1 MLPDSHQKR
10 SEIMFVRFFWNLF
23 YVLNAFSVPVDF
35 LFEKVMSLPLMATTT
50 HVEALGMLSEKLKEV
65 GTKGKFEARVE
76 KLLKSEQ
83 MLSEFNAAFKISD
96 RKAGGMVIKQCLA
109 SFSSAGAANDNPTI
123 KTMADL
129 LAEKVGKEDP
139 NDPFGSSKHLSMFH
153 PVFISSFGSVLFG
166 MEGTTRKTLDSAVP
180 LDAAAFM
187 NTMLRLDKADPLGCN
202 AYYDIR
208 AVLSLEE
215 KHALVQATQKRQMCY
230 DHVAQVCS
238 PRSGIT
244 VLYLARG
251 KPDKWQPWT
260 KTNHRRCMKPGVW
273 CCRKPKDGSREAFWH
288 ARRQLALCESME
300 PAGYMELEE
309 DGTEKYWAEPSLV
322 AYFYEDKN
330 AEVEGDLD
338 GSKRVLDSEMQLLNV
353 HLGKAGGLNFGLEAI
368 LQTDGVIHPKP
379 THPMIFGI
387 IDARHSCDSRFWL
400 NVLPAFHELHGN
412 NEVKFD
418 PEIVLCQIP
427 HSYIGMEHAT
437 DKLDMRN
444 DFLFTGMAIVRDRC
458 YGMTSCGTGGIWA
471 ITSPRNAAEYFYGR
485 TMIEDTSTSHEKFLQ
500 GGRSVYLPPFRGTN
514 KQLMRAVPKVSAN
527 YLEALERWDT
537 GAVQLF
543 VSQGVLSKW
552 FWCCITG
559 LLVLHGAIISP
570 SLAGAHDFWKVM
582 EDPFNEEWYETAVV
596 YIYSG
601 SVLFTLLFTCIFLSI
616 FSPRTLNYYLRY
628 MILLFNTTYPFNS
641 IASVFWIAIP
651 PWLCFAGA
659 FPFALNAVAA
669 ILGSLVLKFVEF
681 MMVSKM
687 RKDSEVQG
695 AGLDETSIYRSQQMD
710 KVTVPIKMRAV
721 VKGLETGWKDLA
733 HKHDN
738 SWWESFGAAKAAQWV
753 QIWLLAINFFM
764 YLALIVGP
772 LQLLFA
778 WREGGSRLTD
788 VALPVV
794 FGMVQAVLIIWVT
807 FDPLMYI
814 VRGNTPSLSLRW
826 AEVTVL
832 IGMALVTFAVINSE
846 E

>member
-1 MLPDSHQKR
+1 VPTSMSQTPLGRGPMKKGTELMHQMPDEGMDAGPWGSAARQAAMAEEEPEVNGMTTVMFSVSAGEGRNIVLRNFIGKIAANLSLMSNLPQPDSTLQFIDAFADEGHRLGAYYLQRAVCIAFYEAMSRPVALQVAKQWLDAMNSCEQASNVDVFDKPNFDVFKMLPDSHQKR

-76 KLLKSEQ
+76 KLLKSEE

-500 GGRSVYLPPFRGTN
+500 GGRSVYLPPFRAPTSSSCARCPRSRPTTSRRSSGGT
-514 KQLMRAVPKVSAN
+514 RAPCSSSSRRA
-527 YLEALERWDT
+527 
-537 GAVQLF
+537 
-543 VSQGVLSKW
+543 S
-552 FWCCITG
+552 
-559 LLVLHGAIISP
+559 SP
-570 SLAGAHDFWKVM
+570 SGSGAAS
-582 EDPFNEEWYETAVV
+582 PACSCCTARSSRRRSRARTA
-596 YIYSG
+596 SG
-601 SVLFTLLFTCIFLSI
+601 RSW
-616 FSPRTLNYYLRY
+616 RTLSTRNGTRRPSCTSTAARCSSRCSSHASSSRSSRRARS
-628 MILLFNTTYPFNS
+628 TTTC
-641 IASVFWIAIP
+641 A
-651 PWLCFAGA
+651 
-659 FPFALNAVAA
+659 
-669 ILGSLVLKFVEF
+669 
-681 MMVSKM
+681 
-687 RKDSEVQG
+687 
-695 AGLDETSIYRSQQMD
+695 T
-710 KVTVPIKMRAV
+710 
-721 VKGLETGWKDLA
+721 
-733 HKHDN
+733 
-738 SWWESFGAAKAAQWV
+738 
-753 QIWLLAINFFM
+753 
-764 YLALIVGP
+764 
-772 LQLLFA
+772 
-778 WREGGSRLTD
+778 
-788 VALPVV
+788 
-794 FGMVQAVLIIWVT
+794 
-807 FDPLMYI
+807 
-814 VRGNTPSLSLRW
+814 
-826 AEVTVL
+826 
-832 IGMALVTFAVINSE
+832 
-846 E
+846 

>member
-1 MLPDSHQKR
+1 
-10 SEIMFVRFFWNLF
+10 MFVRFFHNLF

-76 KLLKSEQ
+76 KLLKSEE

-208 AVLSLEE
+208 AVLTLEE
-215 KHALVQATQKRQMCY
+215 KQALVAATQKRQMCY
-230 DHVAQVCS
+230 DHVSQVCS
-238 PRSGIT
+238 PRCGMT

-260 KTNHRRCMKPGVW
+260 KSNHRRVMAPGVW
-273 CCRKPKDGSREAFWH
+273 CCKTPKDGSREAYWH
-288 ARRQLALCESME
+288 ARRQIALCESIE
-300 PAGYMELEE
+300 PAGFMDYSDETGEE
-309 DGTEKYWAEPSLV
+309 RYWKEPSAV

-330 AEVEGDLD
+330 GDVANVEG
-338 GSKRVLDSEMQLLNV
+338 SRRVFQSELQLLNV

-368 LQTDGVIHPKP
+368 LQTEGVVHPSP

-387 IDARHSCDSRFWL
+387 IDARHACDHRFWL

-418 PEIVLCQIP
+418 PEIALCQVP
-427 HSYIGMEHAT
+427 HSYIGMEQGT

-471 ITSPRNAAEYFYGR
+471 ISSPDKLGEYFYGR
-485 TMIEDTSTSHEKFLQ
+485 TMIEDTSSSHEKFLL
-500 GGRSVYLPPFRGTN
+500 GCRSVYLPPFRGTN
-514 KQLMRAVPKVSAN
+514 RQLMRAVPKVSAN

-537 GAVQLF
+537 GAIQLF
-543 VSQGVLSKW
+543 VSQACPSYW
-552 FWCCITG
+552 FWTCVVA
-559 LLVLHGAIISP
+559 LLSLHTAIAAP
-570 SLAGAHDFWKVM
+570 AMTANHDTWKVI
-582 EDPFNEEWYETAVV
+582 ENPFDEAHWVTGVI
-596 YIYSG
+596 YIYSAAVLG
-601 SVLFTLLFTCIFLSI
+601 CILFTTMFLS
-616 FSPRTLNYYLRY
+616 FSSPRTLNYLLRY
-628 MILLFNTTYPFNS
+628 LILLFNTTYPFNS
-641 IASVFWIAIP
+641 IASVFWLAIP
-651 PWLCFAGA
+651 PWLCFSGT

-669 ILGSLVLKFVEF
+669 IIGSLILKFVEF
-681 MMVSKM
+681 MIVMKM
-687 RKDSEVQG
+687 KKDSEMQG
-695 AGLDETSIYRSQQMD
+695 AGLDEASIFRSQQMD

-721 VKGLETGWKDLA
+721 VKGLQTGWLDMY

-738 SWWESFGAAKAAQWV
+738 SFWESFGAAKAQQWV
-753 QIWLLAINFFM
+753 QIWLLAINAAM
-764 YLALIVGP
+764 WGSLIAGP
-772 LQLLFA
+772 THLLVA
-778 WREGGSRLTD
+778 WLGGENNVVD
-788 VALPVV
+788 VALPVC
-794 FGMVQAVLIIWVT
+794 FGMVQAILNIWIT
-807 FDPLMYI
+807 YDPLMYI
-814 VRGNTPSLSLRW
+814 LKGNAPKLSLRW
-826 AEVTVL
+826 MEVAVL
-832 IGMALVTFAVINSE
+832 VGMALVTYAVINSSP
-846 E
+846 